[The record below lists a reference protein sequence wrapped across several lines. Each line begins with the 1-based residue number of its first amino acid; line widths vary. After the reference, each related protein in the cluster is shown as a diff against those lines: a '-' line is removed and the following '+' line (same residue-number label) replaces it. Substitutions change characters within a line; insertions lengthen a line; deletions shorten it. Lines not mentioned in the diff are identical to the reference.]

1 MTPVRPL
8 DDLDYPDGGNVGPS
22 GERTKPSED
31 SPDKGVQDQ
40 MQQHLAGLVNSAVK
54 TAQYGGHPASITA
67 KGTYSPKASD
77 QQVNEKNTGKGGY
90 MPTAADQ
97 Q

>member
-1 MTPVRPL
+1 MSPVRPL
-8 DDLDYPDGGNVGPS
+8 DDTDYPAFGNEGPE
-22 GERTKPSED
+22 GRTKPSED

-77 QQVNEKNTGKGGY
+77 QQNSDKGTGKGGY